1 MEIKFYRISEDP
13 RTVKKTLINTGTGA
27 NLQATLTGNIKTDC
41 SIIKPVLEV
50 QYSADVFNSNY
61 VYIAAFN
68 RYYFI
73 TDTEVSTQRLKVYLD
88 EDDLMSHYAEIY
100 KLTCVVER
108 QEAKFRSN
116 LYMDDPMFKTIAPK
130 QWVPLPFPK
139 SFDKTGSYVL
149 CVGGA
154 S

>member
-1 MEIKFYRISEDP
+1 MQIKFYKISEDP
-13 RTVKKTLINTGTGA
+13 KTVKKTLIDTGTGA
-27 NLQATLTGNIKTDC
+27 NLQATLTGEIKSDC
-41 SIIKPVLEV
+41 SIIKPELELS
-50 QYSADVFNSNY
+50 YSSDVINSNY
-61 VYIAAFN
+61 VYIPAFK
-68 RYYFI
+68 RYYFVV
-73 TDTEVSTQRLKVYLD
+73 DMKVSTQRIIAILD
-88 EDDLMSHYAEIY
+88 EDDLMSHYAGIY
-100 KLTCVVER
+100 KLTCVIER

-130 QWVPLPFPK
+130 QWVPLPFPR